1 MVYVKSSNG
10 IRNKNNKRISQN
22 NKIFY
27 QIFFQQAGVANTL
40 IYTKLRDRLQQYST
54 MEMNDKRRAD
64 IQRMKR

>member
-1 MVYVKSSNG
+1 MLKVQMELETKTIKEFHKATKY
-10 IRNKNNKRISQN
+10 
-22 NKIFY
+22 FY

-40 IYTKLRDRLQQYST
+40 IYTKLRDRLHQYST

>member
-1 MVYVKSSNG
+1 MLKVQMELETETIKEFHKTTKY
-10 IRNKNNKRISQN
+10 
-22 NKIFY
+22 FY